1 MTELQ
6 KRILEVFK
14 KFQEICGQNNL
25 QYYAIGGTCLGAI
38 RHGGFIPWDDDLD
51 VAMPLDDYNKF
62 RGICKNNPSLQ
73 YGLFDWE
80 DKRHSEITFLK
91 FYDKR
96 TTFIESAI
104 AEMPDRYIGVFMDIM
119 PIVGLPDDNN
129 VKEKFL
135 RKCLWYGRFDRA
147 CRFEVKYK
155 ESLKSKIFSIV
166 SRPLM
171 IGKSFNYYSL
181 RYEEYIAQ
189 NKFGAT
195 NRVLFPWRIPL
206 EAPYKNIFPYE
217 IFKENIEVPFEN
229 TIIYVPKGYDQYLR
243 MDFGDY
249 MRLPPEEKRRGGHP
263 AAVIDFNVS
272 YKYYQEKKD
281 DHWIHNRSL

>member
-229 TIIYVPKGYDQYLR
+229 TTIYVPKGYD
-243 MDFGDY
+243 
-249 MRLPPEEKRRGGHP
+249 
-263 AAVIDFNVS
+263 
-272 YKYYQEKKD
+272 
-281 DHWIHNRSL
+281 